1 MRIHAFACPHTR
13 RCRAQLAE
21 AVPVPGSGT
30 SLPLDLHQI
39 ASRCSNAFYSPK
51 RFAAVQLAFDVPRSR
66 VLLFHTGRIV
76 GTGCSGVMEARLSV
90 ARAVR
95 QMTVQAGVHVYL
107 RNFQIINQVR
117 LLYLNTRMLPCGP
130 RGLPPQVGAASLHA
144 RLDCERFATTHSS
157 NAHFDIKSFIGLA
170 WRPSGEACCCEIYG
184 TGRMNLPGSTR
195 ERDLL
200 RSFSRMYPQLIVHS
214 DHPERLC
221 QVPEHL
227 RDAHKP
233 GSAAHSAAPSAP
245 AALSSLFDCDA
256 GGDEGAGSLSGL
268 GLPPLASHATDD
280 AAGAYA
286 DDQDDEWLLGAGF

>member
-1 MRIHAFACPHTR
+1 
-13 RCRAQLAE
+13 
-21 AVPVPGSGT
+21 
-30 SLPLDLHQI
+30 
-39 ASRCSNAFYSPK
+39 
-51 RFAAVQLAFDVPRSR
+51 
-66 VLLFHTGRIV
+66 
-76 GTGCSGVMEARLSV
+76 
-90 ARAVR
+90 
-95 QMTVQAGVHVYL
+95 
-107 RNFQIINQVR
+107 
-117 LLYLNTRMLPCGP
+117 MLPCGP
-130 RGLPPQVGAASLHA
+130 PPTDSDSLPQVGAASLHA

-170 WRPSGEACCCEIYG
+170 WRPPGEACCCEIYG

-221 QVPEHL
+221 EVPEHL

-233 GSAAHSAAPSAP
+233 GSAAHSAAHSAAPSAP

-256 GGDEGAGSLSGL
+256 DGDDAAGSLSGL

>member
-1 MRIHAFACPHTR
+1 MPP
-13 RCRAQLAE
+13 RAQLAE

-95 QMTVQAGVHVYL
+95 QMAVQAGVHVYL
-107 RNFQIINQVR
+107 RNFQIIN
-117 LLYLNTRMLPCGP
+117 
-130 RGLPPQVGAASLHA
+130 QVGAASLHA

-170 WRPSGEACCCEIYG
+170 WRPPGEACCCEIYG

-221 QVPEHL
+221 DVPEHL

-233 GSAAHSAAPSAP
+233 GTDASTAQHPPPPVRSG
-245 AALSSLFDCDA
+245 LFDLDCDA
-256 GGDEGAGSLSGL
+256 GEGDFGDSLSGL
-268 GLPPLASHATDD
+268 GLPPLASHATDAELD
-280 AAGAYA
+280 DRAGGQD
-286 DDQDDEWLLGAGF
+286 DDQDDGWLLGAGF

>member
-1 MRIHAFACPHTR
+1 M
-13 RCRAQLAE
+13 
-21 AVPVPGSGT
+21 
-30 SLPLDLHQI
+30 
-39 ASRCSNAFYSPK
+39 
-51 RFAAVQLAFDVPRSR
+51 QLAFDVPRSR

-95 QMTVQAGVHVYL
+95 QMAVQAGVHVYL
-107 RNFQIINQVR
+107 RNFQIINQER
-117 LLYLNTRMLPCGP
+117 LPHLNACVLSRGP
-130 RGLPPQVGAASLHA
+130 RGLGYHSTIPPQVGAASLHA

-170 WRPSGEACCCEIYG
+170 WRPPGEACCCEIYG

-221 QVPEHL
+221 DVPEHL
-227 RDAHKP
+227 RDVHKP
-233 GSAAHSAAPSAP
+233 GTGASTAQHPQP
-245 AALSSLFDCDA
+245 PVHSSLFDLDCDA
-256 GGDEGAGSLSGL
+256 DEGDVGDSLSGL
-268 GLPPLASHATDD
+268 GLPPLASHAADAEPDD
-280 AAGAYA
+280 RDDDQD